1 MTLISPEDTEFL
13 QKKKKSATLHNFFV
27 IESLTDNDKPLNE
40 HDLKEKPSITRCIKC
55 GYPLGSMTIESGVA
69 LQKEKKRLFKPK
81 TGKSEICFACRR
93 ERLLSFVLNASYVI
107 SSLLFIAAFVGVFF
121 KVITLDFCLL
131 IGCLEI
137 IFLMFFGRFLEEAV
151 FFGLSAR
158 EKILATLY
166 RYSITGELQNFD
178 AAFSYLPKID
188 CADDE
193 MLRALLQVTIFQAK
207 ELPISWFLDLSKFFK
222 TTPHE
227 VVQLLSEQ
235 INEEQEKSFLKN
247 LVENAPPAGMSLL
260 IEILLLTNN
269 NFGLQIASSQLEH
282 ILKANPFDNSWRDE
296 FFIYKEKYLKAL
308 TLAGREDMKELLLLK
323 MQDYKEP
330 KVPTIDVLESSKNF
344 IQRNP
349 IFRYLFRILLY
360 LLLAFL
366 FGLFYKLLD

>member
-1 MTLISPEDTEFL
+1 
-13 QKKKKSATLHNFFV
+13 
-27 IESLTDNDKPLNE
+27 
-40 HDLKEKPSITRCIKC
+40 
-55 GYPLGSMTIESGVA
+55 
-69 LQKEKKRLFKPK
+69 
-81 TGKSEICFACRR
+81 
-93 ERLLSFVLNASYVI
+93 
-107 SSLLFIAAFVGVFF
+107 
-121 KVITLDFCLL
+121 
-131 IGCLEI
+131 
-137 IFLMFFGRFLEEAV
+137 
-151 FFGLSAR
+151 
-158 EKILATLY
+158 
-166 RYSITGELQNFD
+166 
-178 AAFSYLPKID
+178 
-188 CADDE
+188 
-193 MLRALLQVTIFQAK
+193 ALLQVTIFQAK

-227 VVQLLSEQ
+227 VVQFLSEQ
-235 INEEQEKSFLKN
+235 INGAQEKSFLKN

-269 NFGLQIASSQLEH
+269 NFGLQLASSQLDH
-282 ILKANPFDNSWRDE
+282 ILKTNPFDNSWRDE
-296 FFIYKEKYLKAL
+296 FFIYKEKYLKAV